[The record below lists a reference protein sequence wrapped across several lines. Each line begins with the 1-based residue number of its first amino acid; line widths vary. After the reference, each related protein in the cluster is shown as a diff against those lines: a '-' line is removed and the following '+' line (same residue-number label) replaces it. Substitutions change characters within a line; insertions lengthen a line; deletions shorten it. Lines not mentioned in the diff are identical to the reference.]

1 MRTAKRLHLG
11 RYTTII
17 IFGLIIAIP
26 MLYLLSG
33 SLMSFRDIVQYP
45 PRLLPSKPI
54 WNNFAQAWNYLTLR
68 TVVNTFIFVL
78 GVLAVQLFICLPAG
92 FALSKIKFRGANA
105 VFVLF
110 IVPIFMPTNLILI
123 PTFVVTLQLG
133 LVGTFLGLILPVAG
147 QASVGVLLFR
157 QFFATLPDGLI
168 EAARIDGANWFQT
181 FFRIALPLARPI
193 IAAYSVVTFLT
204 AWNLYIWPQIAA
216 PGPDTRVLTLA
227 LAPLATTQ
235 FTNISPSVGFA
246 AAVIAMVPVLVV
258 FVVFQKWFARGVA
271 GTGLE

>member
-1 MRTAKRLHLG
+1 MKPARLRVG
-11 RYTTII
+11 RYSTII
-17 IFGLIIAIP
+17 LFGLVVAFP

-33 SLMSFRDIVQYP
+33 SLMSFSDISQYP
-45 PRLLPSKPI
+45 PRLFPTKPI
-54 WNNFAQAWNYLTLR
+54 WDNFIQAWNYLTPR
-68 TVVNTFIFVL
+68 TILNTFIFVL
-78 GVLAVQLFICLPAG
+78 GVLFIQLAICLPAG
-92 FALSKIKFRGANA
+92 FALSKIRFRGSGV
-105 VFVLF
+105 VFALF
-110 IVPIFMPTNLILI
+110 LVPILMPTNLILI

-133 LVGTFLGLILPVAG
+133 LVGSFLGLILPVAG

-157 QFFATLPDGLI
+157 QFFSTLPDGLL

-204 AWNLYIWPQIAA
+204 AWNLYIWPLLAA
-216 PGPDTRVLTLA
+216 PGTETRVLTLA

-235 FTNISPSVGFA
+235 FSNISPSVGFA
-246 AAVIAMVPVLVV
+246 AAVISMVPVLVV
-258 FVVFQKWFARGVA
+258 FVVFQKWFTRGIA